1 LEGIAVAARAKKVDL
16 TDRFL
21 RSLRRKKH
29 PCRPP
34 LIYVYDGT
42 APGLNVLWTT
52 TGHLS
57 WGMTKRWPGKSS
69 PTWRALGT
77 VYLPAKD
84 DLAKGEDVPKE
95 EISDGALTLAEA
107 RAKARRWLELLSRG
121 IDPTAE
127 ARKQRIEAEKRVT
140 FDQLRETYLRAF
152 STKKK
157 HGEATRILHRE
168 FTAWEGRYA
177 DEIDAQDV
185 DAAIQVIVDR
195 GSKYQAINAFG
206 YIRSMY
212 AWGMGQPRLSI
223 KTSPCEGLKSEKLI
237 GKKKPRT
244 RVLKDHELRAIW
256 NTCDQ
261 MGYPYGPIIR
271 LLMLTG
277 VRENQIA
284 RMRRGELIE
293 TTEDGQLLVIP
304 SERMK
309 GEEDDP
315 PPPHEVP
322 LTATMAEIIDSLPRF
337 DGPYVFTTTV
347 GAKAVNSWSK
357 AKARFDEL
365 SGVTGWVFHDVR
377 RTVRTRISAIPAEEH
392 VREALLA
399 HGRRGIQ
406 AHYDQHKYRDE
417 KRRLLEQWGEKL
429 QKVINPPPPDVTDL
443 NEVRAQWRA

>member
-1 LEGIAVAARAKKVDL
+1 MG
-16 TDRFL
+16 
-21 RSLRRKKH
+21 
-29 PCRPP
+29 
-34 LIYVYDGT
+34 DG
-42 APGLNVLWTT
+42 
-52 TGHLS
+52 
-57 WGMTKRWPGKSS
+57 
-69 PTWRALGT
+69 
-77 VYLPAKD
+77 
-84 DLAKGEDVPKE
+84 
-95 EISDGALTLAEA
+95 
-107 RAKARRWLELLSRG
+107 
-121 IDPTAE
+121 
-127 ARKQRIEAEKRVT
+127 
-140 FDQLRETYLRAF
+140 
-152 STKKK
+152 
-157 HGEATRILHRE
+157 
-168 FTAWEGRYA
+168 
-177 DEIDAQDV
+177 
-185 DAAIQVIVDR
+185 
-195 GSKYQAINAFG
+195 
-206 YIRSMY
+206 
-212 AWGMGQPRLSI
+212 
-223 KTSPCEGLKSEKLI
+223 GLKSEKLI